1 MKFEGLTRD
10 ALVLVG
16 KILGIV
22 VVSLLFFTFV
32 YGLMQSREPCMAPH
46 VKDGDLVIFYRFAK
60 KEYMPRDL
68 VVVNEGGRKTVR
80 RIVATG
86 GDVVDISESG
96 LVINGALQQEP
107 GIRSHTYRYQEGINF
122 PLTVPRGEVFVL
134 ADERAGAEDSRIYG
148 TVRREDLAGKVM
160 TILRRREF

>member
-1 MKFEGLTRD
+1 MRLEGLARD
-10 ALVLVG
+10 AALLAG
-16 KILGIV
+16 KIIGIV

-32 YGLMQSREPCMAPH
+32 YGATRIQEPHMAPN
-46 VKDGDLVIFYRFAK
+46 VKDGDLVIYYRFAK
-60 KEYMPRDL
+60 KEYMARDL
-68 VVVNEGGRKTVR
+68 VVVKENGKKNVR

-86 GDVVDISESG
+86 GDVVDITESG

-107 GIRSHTYRYQEGINF
+107 GIRAETYRYQEGIDF
-122 PLTVPRGEVFVL
+122 PVTVPHGEVFVL
-134 ADERAGAEDSRIYG
+134 ADGREGASDSRIYG